1 MKKISFFNLGE
12 LDFRIKSITFRKAR
26 VGNYRSCGPRIFNE
40 LVYKLNGSSKQ
51 IFHDRTLDL
60 VPDSVYFIPKKS
72 ENRQVI
78 IEAGEIIHIEFI
90 SLTDDDLSSY
100 PPEILNFSVGNQYK
114 KLFVSAEEIWQRK
127 NSGYYLRSHALISE
141 ILAGIVA
148 ERDNHYIQSGK
159 YAIIAPALDHI
170 CENFRSE
177 ISIAGLAKLC
187 GISDE
192 YLRFLFK
199 SLTGQTPLSYI
210 NNLRLESAREMLRS
224 EFVSVAEAAEANG
237 FENSGYFSRLFKKH
251 YNIPPSRARFAEA
264 LLPTLY
270 KEEQND

>member
-114 KLFVSAEEIWQRK
+114 SSSSVPRK
-127 NSGYYLRSHALISE
+127 SGT
-141 ILAGIVA
+141 
-148 ERDNHYIQSGK
+148 GK
-159 YAIIAPALDHI
+159 TPDI
-170 CENFRSE
+170 
-177 ISIAGLAKLC
+177 
-187 GISDE
+187 ISD
-192 YLRFLFK
+192 R
-199 SLTGQTPLSYI
+199 T
-210 NNLRLESAREMLRS
+210 R
-224 EFVSVAEAAEANG
+224 
-237 FENSGYFSRLFKKH
+237 
-251 YNIPPSRARFAEA
+251 
-264 LLPTLY
+264 
-270 KEEQND
+270 